1 MPFSE
6 TTNYHDPYVDGV
18 TQYKPTHMNL
28 PIAQLDYQIGVN
40 VAAIALLQE
49 YFSIVFYDD
58 DFVGY
63 ENNFVIHL

>member
-28 PIAQLDYQIGVN
+28 PAAQLDHQIGVN

-63 ENNFVIHL
+63 ENDFVINL

>member
-63 ENNFVIHL
+63 ENDFVINL